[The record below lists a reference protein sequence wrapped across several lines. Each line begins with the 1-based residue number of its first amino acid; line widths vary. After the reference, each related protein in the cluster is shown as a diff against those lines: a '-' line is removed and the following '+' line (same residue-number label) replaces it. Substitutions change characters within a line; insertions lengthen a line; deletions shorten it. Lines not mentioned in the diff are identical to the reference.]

1 MGESSPNMARPRSAS
16 DLQINEAWV
25 RLWTALGQRPS
36 GREFARRLGVSE
48 RTAWR
53 YINKRLV
60 HFAEVQVRVVKCK
73 TCNGRG
79 FLVGGQA

>member
-1 MGESSPNMARPRSAS
+1 MARPRRAS
-16 DLQINEAWV
+16 DLQINKAWV
-25 RLWTALGQRPS
+25 LLWTAIGRRPS

-60 HFAEVQVRVVKCK
+60 RFAEVRVRVARCK
-73 TCNGRG
+73 HCNGRG
-79 FLVGGQA
+79 FLVGQRERTRE

>member
-1 MGESSPNMARPRSAS
+1 MARPRSAS
-16 DLQINEAWV
+16 DLQVNEAWV
-25 RLWTALGQRPS
+25 RLWTAIGRRPS

-60 HFAEVQVRVVKCK
+60 GFAEVNVRVVKCK
-73 TCNGRG
+73 ACGGRG
-79 FLVGGQA
+79 FSVRGPA